1 MQKYAFLMLPMPFVI
16 ESYYYVPPY
25 PATEFACALYADI
38 QALPAAT

>member
-1 MQKYAFLMLPMPFVI
+1 MQKYVFLMLPMPLVI

-25 PATEFACALYADI
+25 PADEFSYAQYADI